1 MDLIKEFVRLVLLCD
16 LRKVTFFSLRL
27 DFLNCTNVRVGPI
40 ALCAWMC
47 VSVCDV
53 WFCVWVCTHVTVRG
67 RYWVPSL
74 LFSTLVFCVDA
85 DAPSSAPHAYTA
97 SIWYTKS
104 SLQSPRALKCFCSIH
119 PSCQTT
125 LKKSHVSL
133 LFWVL
138 FLWGGLKEQVRQYQ
152 CLTSHSFCLM
162 EAYSPERL
170 TMGVSNYPSLKHVSL
185 LKTNKHQCKLFL
197 NVQFV
202 SI

>member
-1 MDLIKEFVRLVLLCD
+1 MDVCECLWCVVLCVGVHTCNGQRPILSTLPLVL
-16 LRKVTFFSLRL
+16 
-27 DFLNCTNVRVGPI
+27 
-40 ALCAWMC
+40 
-47 VSVCDV
+47 
-53 WFCVWVCTHVTVRG
+53 H
-67 RYWVPSL
+67 
-74 LFSTLVFCVDA
+74 LVFCMDA

-104 SLQSPRALKCFCSIH
+104 SLQSPHALKCFCSIH

-125 LKKSHVSL
+125 LKKGHVSL

-138 FLWGGLKEQVRQYQ
+138 FLWGGLKEQVRQCQ
-152 CLTSHSFCLM
+152 WITSHSFCLM
-162 EAYSPERL
+162 EASSPERL